1 MAHRS
6 IRSIIEQKELVT
18 AAESMTVSEAAR
30 LMKEKHQG
38 SVLIVEGGKLAGVF
52 TERDALYRV
61 VAEGRDAKTTR
72 LAEVM
77 TRDPK
82 VIHPDKPFPDA
93 LQIMREGGF
102 RHVPVVEDGRPVGM
116 ISARDALGPELE
128 DFIYELLRLE
138 QAQDVLSG

>member
-6 IRSIIEQKELVT
+6 IRSIILEKELVT
-18 AAESMTVSEAAR
+18 APGGMTVAEAAR

-38 SVLIVEGGKLAGVF
+38 SVMIVEDGKLVGIF

-61 VAEGRDAKTTR
+61 ISEGRDAKTTR

-77 TRDPK
+77 TRNPK
-82 VIHPDKPFPDA
+82 TIHPDKPFPDA

-102 RHVPVVEDGRPVGM
+102 RHVPVVEGGRPLGM

-128 DFIYELLRLE
+128 DFIYELLRHE

>member
-6 IRSIIEQKELVT
+6 IRSIILEKELVT
-18 AAESMTVSEAAR
+18 APGSMTVAEAAL

-38 SVLIVEGGKLAGVF
+38 SVMIVEDGKLVGIF

-61 VAEGRDAKTTR
+61 ISEGRDAKTTR

-77 TRDPK
+77 TRNPK
-82 VIHPDKPFPDA
+82 TIHPDKPFPDA

-102 RHVPVVEDGRPVGM
+102 RHVPVAEGGRPLGM

-128 DFIYELLRLE
+128 DFIYELLRHE